1 MLSEWE
7 FRKRGLVLDYL
18 RQGRVIV
25 FRNDE
30 LPHREGVARKVRRG
44 IKYRLFEKEGDLRFL
59 IYERVVSENDIWE
72 LMEHGWKPSLGTPR
86 DYVRRRR

>member
-7 FRKRGLVLDYL
+7 FRKRGQVLDYL

-30 LPHREGVARKVRRG
+30 FPHREGVARRVRNG
-44 IKYRLFEKEGDLRFL
+44 IRYRLFEKEGDLRFL
-59 IYERVVSENDIWE
+59 IYERIVTENDIWE
-72 LMEHGWKPSLGTPR
+72 LMDCGWQPSLGTQR